1 MVLRV
6 LNGHLDIT
14 VNEIMLQN
22 KSLSRQ
28 QLFLGVPRKILVSQF
43 LQTCREKKNNTY
55 FFPKGLDTQGNFF
68 PRIYSFSWEK
78 SFRKQKQYCA
88 CNQVFSGI
96 IITFQLNITIEF
108 GF

>member
-14 VNEIMLQN
+14 VNEFMLQN

-28 QLFLGVPRKILVSQF
+28 QLFLGVP
-43 LQTCREKKNNTY
+43 KKCCSHNFY
-55 FFPKGLDTQGNFF
+55 KLADLDTQGNFF
-68 PRIYSFSWEK
+68 PRIYPFSWEK

-88 CNQVFSGI
+88 YNQVFSGI

>member
-28 QLFLGVPRKILVSQF
+28 QLFLGVPKKDWSHNFYKLVEKRKAI
-43 LQTCREKKNNTY
+43 RI
-55 FFPKGLDTQGNFF
+55 FFIK
-68 PRIYSFSWEK
+68 I
-78 SFRKQKQYCA
+78 
-88 CNQVFSGI
+88 
-96 IITFQLNITIEF
+96 
-108 GF
+108 